1 MPIDNNTL
9 IEDLTFKQAHRLRRA
24 VNQYN
29 RVVDKSERITTV
41 AHLKLLNDLY
51 KDKQGN
57 SNGLVILLGVGPK
70 TAEYT
75 VEFLKG
81 LEPCS

>member
-9 IEDLTFKQAHRLRRA
+9 IEDLSFPQAFRLRRA

-29 RVVDKSERITTV
+29 RIVDKESR
-41 AHLKLLNDLY
+41 LKYAKDLLNWKKEDLI
-51 KDKQGN
+51 KM
-57 SNGLVILLGVGPK
+57 LGVGPK

-81 LEPCS
+81 LESCS

>member
-1 MPIDNNTL
+1 MPINNTL

-29 RVVDKSERITTV
+29 RIVDKDSR
-41 AHLKLLNDLY
+41 LKYAKDLLNWKKEDLI
-51 KDKQGN
+51 KM
-57 SNGLVILLGVGPK
+57 LGVGPK

-75 VEFLKG
+75 VEFLKT
-81 LEPCS
+81 LNEEPCGTSGQS